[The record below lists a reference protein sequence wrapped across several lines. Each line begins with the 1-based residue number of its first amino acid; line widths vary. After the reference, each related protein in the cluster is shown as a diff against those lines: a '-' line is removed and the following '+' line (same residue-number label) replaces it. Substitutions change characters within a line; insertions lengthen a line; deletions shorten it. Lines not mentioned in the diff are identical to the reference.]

1 MTVTLSLVV
10 GFDGSTSKG
19 GSSRGISSPADTERF
34 LERRRSADC
43 IIIGGNTARN
53 EPYQRTPA
61 PLVVLSRSLV
71 NPIPGNHLA
80 HVWNLSA
87 REAIERATRIFGPEI
102 HVEAGLSIIQ
112 ELLTANLIDRLE
124 LSQTNISGGEN
135 VIDLQSLLAQFEVVE
150 VSEVDGTTFTSARR
164 KI

>member
-10 GFDGSTSKG
+10 GVDGSTSKG
-19 GSSRGISSPADTERF
+19 GSSRGISSPADTARF
-34 LERRRSADC
+34 LERRRGADC

-71 NPIPGNHLA
+71 NPIPGNHRA
-80 HVWNLSA
+80 HMWNLSP
-87 REAIERATRIFGPEI
+87 REAIERATRIYGPEI
-102 HVEAGLSIIQ
+102 HIEAGLSIIQ
-112 ELLTANLIDRLE
+112 ELLDENLIDRLE
-124 LSQTNISGGEN
+124 LSETDISGGEN
-135 VIDLQSLLAQFEVVE
+135 VINLQSLLAKFDVVD
-150 VSEVDGTTFTSARR
+150 VTEVDGTKFTSARK